1 MTKAKSGL
9 SKDDSEDFTKYNI
22 EEILLSEVSI
32 TYILNSN

>member
-1 MTKAKSGL
+1 MTKAKSGM
-9 SKDDSEDFTKYNI
+9 SKDESEDFTKYNI